1 MTRFLPVAALATT
14 LVLWASA
21 FVGIRHLGET
31 FSPGA
36 LSLGRLVVGA
46 LALGVTLMIAR
57 SWRRPNRRELV
68 SMAAIGVLWFG
79 IYNIALNAGERLVD
93 AGTAATII
101 QVSPVLI
108 ALLSVPLLG
117 ERLSLPLVAGMA
129 IAFAGVA
136 LIGLSHS
143 GSQGGDV
150 LGVLL
155 CLLAAITYAVSLILQ
170 KPLLDRLSALQVT
183 WVACTVGAL
192 STLPFAGDL
201 VAQAAEA
208 STGDLGWL
216 VYLGVFPTAVAF
228 TTYAY
233 ALRHVPAS
241 RLGVS
246 TYLVPPLTALMSW
259 ALLAE
264 VPPAITWVGGALC
277 LLGVALTRARVRR
290 RPRPDAPVAAVR

>member
-46 LALGVTLMIAR
+46 VALGVTLMIAR
-57 SWRRPNRRELV
+57 SWRRPTRREAV
-68 SMAAIGVLWFG
+68 SMAVIGVLWFG

-136 LIGLSHS
+136 IIGLSHS

-183 WVACTVGAL
+183 WVACTVGAV

-201 VAQAAEA
+201 VGQAADA
-208 STGDLGWL
+208 SSADLGWL

-290 RPRPDAPVAAVR
+290 RRPLDAPAAGVR

>member
-46 LALGVTLMIAR
+46 VALGVTLMIAR
-57 SWRRPNRRELV
+57 SWRRPTRREAV
-68 SMAAIGVLWFG
+68 SMAVIGVLWFG

-136 LIGLSHS
+136 IIGLSHS

-183 WVACTVGAL
+183 WVACTVGAV

-201 VAQAAEA
+201 VGQAADA
-208 STGDLGWL
+208 SSADLGWL

-264 VPPAITWVGGALC
+264 VPPAITWAGGALC

-290 RPRPDAPVAAVR
+290 RRPLDAPAAGVR

>member
-46 LALGVTLMIAR
+46 VALGVTLMIAR
-57 SWRRPNRRELV
+57 SWRRPTRREAV
-68 SMAAIGVLWFG
+68 SMAVIGVLWFG

-136 LIGLSHS
+136 IIGLSHS

-183 WVACTVGAL
+183 WVACTVGAI

-201 VAQAAEA
+201 VGQAADA
-208 STGDLGWL
+208 SSGDLGWL

-290 RPRPDAPVAAVR
+290 RRPLDAPAAGVR

>member
-46 LALGVTLMIAR
+46 LALGVTLVIAR
-57 SWRRPNRRELV
+57 SWRRPTRREAF

-150 LGVLL
+150 LGVVL

-170 KPLLDRLSALQVT
+170 KPLLERLSALQVT
-183 WVACTVGAL
+183 WVACTVGAV

-201 VAQAAEA
+201 VGQATDA

-259 ALLAE
+259 VLLAE

>member
-46 LALGVTLMIAR
+46 LALGVTLLLAR
-57 SWRRPNRRELV
+57 SWRRPTRREAL

-79 IYNIALNAGERLVD
+79 IYNLALNAGERLVD

-117 ERLSLPLVAGMA
+117 ERLSVPLVAGMA
-129 IAFAGVA
+129 VAFAGVA

-150 LGVLL
+150 LGVVL

-183 WVACTVGAL
+183 WVACTVGAV

-201 VAQAAEA
+201 VGQAAEA
-208 STGDLGWL
+208 SAADLGWL

-264 VPPAITWVGGALC
+264 VPPAITWLGGALC

>member
-46 LALGVTLMIAR
+46 LALGVTLLLAR
-57 SWRRPNRRELV
+57 SWRRPTRRETL
-68 SMAAIGVLWFG
+68 SMAAIGLLWFG
-79 IYNIALNAGERLVD
+79 IYNLALNAGERLVD

-117 ERLSLPLVAGMA
+117 ERLSVPLVAGMA
-129 IAFAGVA
+129 VAFAGVA

-150 LGVLL
+150 LGVAL

-183 WVACTVGAL
+183 WVACTVGAV

-201 VAQAAEA
+201 VGQAAEA
-208 STGDLGWL
+208 SAADLGWL

-264 VPPAITWVGGALC
+264 VPPAITWLGGALC